1 VNLRL
6 AIKENNSSVP
16 STLGDQMLDGT
27 KGIYPAVVRF
37 VDVSKRY
44 KDSTS
49 LAVDNVSFE
58 VYPGEFFSILGP
70 SGSGKTSCLRMI
82 AGFEQPTSGQITLE
96 NTNLVGVPPHLRNV
110 NTVFQNYALFP
121 HMSIEE
127 NVSYPLRMAR
137 IKKTEIQQ
145 RTKEALLLV
154 EMHEFARRLPH
165 QLSGGQKQRV
175 ALARALVGKPK
186 VLLLDEPLGALDLQL
201 RQQMQIKLKDL
212 QREVG
217 ITFIYVTHD
226 QGEALSM
233 SNRLAVMSSGRI
245 EQIGTPKDVYFR
257 PKTYFVAGFI
267 GRANLEPGVVEI
279 SQGNVVG
286 RWGDFVFPVAKETPL
301 GPCVFSLRHESVNV
315 NGGAGEISAVGVIRD
330 IVFLG
335 DSLEVFVFVNGLTLV
350 AKTQMQIGS
359 DLKIGQDVIV
369 SFKSADVVRVD
380 G

>member
-1 VNLRL
+1 MNSRL
-6 AIKENNSSVP
+6 AINKNDSLVP
-16 STLGDQMLDGT
+16 STLGNQMLDGT
-27 KGIYPAVVRF
+27 KGINSAVVRF

-44 KDSTS
+44 KDSSS

-96 NTNLVGVPPHLRNV
+96 NANLVGVPPHLRNV

-137 IKKTEIQQ
+137 LKKTEIKQ
-145 RTKEALLLV
+145 RTTEALALV
-154 EMHEFARRLPH
+154 EMHDYAKRLPH

-201 RQQMQIKLKDL
+201 RQQMQTKLKDL

-257 PKTYFVAGFI
+257 PKTHFVAGFI
-267 GRANLEPGVVEI
+267 GRANIEPGTVENR
-279 SQGNVVG
+279 QGNVVG
-286 RWGDFVFPVAKETPL
+286 RWGEFVFPVAKETPL
-301 GPCVFSLRHESVNV
+301 GPCVFSLRHESINL
-315 NGGAGEISAVGVIRD
+315 GSGAEDISAVGVIKD
-330 IVFLG
+330 VVFLG
-335 DSLEVFVFVNGLTLV
+335 DSLEVFVSVNGLTLV
-350 AKTQMQIGS
+350 AKTQMQTGI
-359 DLKIGQDVIV
+359 DLTIGQDVTV
-369 SFKSADVVRVD
+369 SFKSVDVVRVD

>member
-1 VNLRL
+1 MNSRL
-6 AIKENNSSVP
+6 AINKNDSLVP
-16 STLGDQMLDGT
+16 STLGNQMLDGT
-27 KGIYPAVVRF
+27 KGINSAVVRF

-44 KDSTS
+44 KDSSS

-96 NTNLVGVPPHLRNV
+96 NINLVGVPPHLRNV

-137 IKKTEIQQ
+137 LKKTEIKQ
-145 RTKEALLLV
+145 RTTEALALV
-154 EMHEFARRLPH
+154 EMHDYAKRLPH

-201 RQQMQIKLKDL
+201 RQQMQTKLKDL

-257 PKTYFVAGFI
+257 PKTHFVAGFI
-267 GRANLEPGVVEI
+267 GRANIEPGTVENR
-279 SQGNVVG
+279 QGNVVG
-286 RWGDFVFPVAKETPL
+286 RWGEFVFPVAKETPL
-301 GPCVFSLRHESVNV
+301 GPCVFSLRHESINL
-315 NGGAGEISAVGVIRD
+315 GIGAEDISAVGVIKD
-330 IVFLG
+330 VVFLG

-350 AKTQMQIGS
+350 AKTQMQTGI
-359 DLKIGQDVIV
+359 DLTIGQDVTV
-369 SFKSADVVRVD
+369 SFKSVDVVRVD

>member
-1 VNLRL
+1 MNSRL
-6 AIKENNSSVP
+6 AINKNDSLVP
-16 STLGDQMLDGT
+16 STLGNQMLDGT
-27 KGIYPAVVRF
+27 KGINPAVVRF

-44 KDSTS
+44 KDSSS
-49 LAVDNVSFE
+49 LAVDNISFE

-137 IKKTEIQQ
+137 LKKTEIKQ
-145 RTKEALLLV
+145 RTIEALTLV
-154 EMHEFARRLPH
+154 EMQDYAKRLPH

-201 RQQMQIKLKDL
+201 RQQMQVKLKDL

-257 PKTYFVAGFI
+257 PKTHFVAGFI
-267 GRANLEPGVVEI
+267 GRANIEPGTVENR
-279 SQGNVVG
+279 QGDVVG
-286 RWGDFVFPVAKETPL
+286 RWGEFVFPVAKETPL
-301 GPCVFSLRHESVNV
+301 GPCVFSLRHESINL
-315 NGGAGEISAVGVIRD
+315 GSGAEDISAVGVIKD
-330 IVFLG
+330 VVFLG
-335 DSLEVFVFVNGLTLV
+335 DCLEVFVSVNGLTLV
-350 AKTQMQIGS
+350 AKTQMQTGL
-359 DLKIGQDVIV
+359 DLTIGQDVTV

>member
-1 VNLRL
+1 MNSRL
-6 AIKENNSSVP
+6 AINKNDSLVP
-16 STLGDQMLDGT
+16 STLGNQMLDGT
-27 KGIYPAVVRF
+27 KGINSAVVRF

-44 KDSTS
+44 KDSSS

-96 NTNLVGVPPHLRNV
+96 NANLVGVPPHLRNV

-137 IKKTEIQQ
+137 LKKTEIKQ
-145 RTKEALLLV
+145 RTTEALALV
-154 EMHEFARRLPH
+154 EMHDYAKRLPH

-201 RQQMQIKLKDL
+201 RQQMQTKLKDL

-257 PKTYFVAGFI
+257 PKTHFVAGFI
-267 GRANLEPGVVEI
+267 GRANIEPGTVENR
-279 SQGNVVG
+279 QGNVVG
-286 RWGDFVFPVAKETPL
+286 RWGEFVFPVAKETPL
-301 GPCVFSLRHESVNV
+301 GPCVFSLRHESINL
-315 NGGAGEISAVGVIRD
+315 GIGAEDISAVGVIKD
-330 IVFLG
+330 VVFLG

-350 AKTQMQIGS
+350 AKTQMQTGI
-359 DLKIGQDVIV
+359 DLTIGQDVTV
-369 SFKSADVVRVD
+369 SFKSVDVVRVD

>member
-1 VNLRL
+1 MNSRL
-6 AIKENNSSVP
+6 AINKNDSLVP
-16 STLGDQMLDGT
+16 STLGNQMLDGT
-27 KGIYPAVVRF
+27 KGINPAVVRF

-44 KDSTS
+44 KDSSS
-49 LAVDNVSFE
+49 LAVDNISFE

-137 IKKTEIQQ
+137 LKKTEIKQ
-145 RTKEALLLV
+145 RTIEALTLV
-154 EMHEFARRLPH
+154 EMQDYAKRLPH

-201 RQQMQIKLKDL
+201 RQQMQVKLKDL

-257 PKTYFVAGFI
+257 PKTHFVAGFI
-267 GRANLEPGVVEI
+267 GRANIEPGTVENR
-279 SQGNVVG
+279 QGNVVG
-286 RWGDFVFPVAKETPL
+286 RWGEFVFPVAKETPL
-301 GPCVFSLRHESVNV
+301 GPCVFSLRHESINL
-315 NGGAGEISAVGVIRD
+315 GSGTEDISAVGVIKD
-330 IVFLG
+330 VVFLG
-335 DSLEVFVFVNGLTLV
+335 DCLEVFVFVNGLTLV
-350 AKTQMQIGS
+350 AKTQMQTGLDLTIGEE
-359 DLKIGQDVIV
+359 VTV
-369 SFKSADVVRVD
+369 CFKSVDVVRVD

>member
-1 VNLRL
+1 
-6 AIKENNSSVP
+6 
-16 STLGDQMLDGT
+16 MLDGT
-27 KGIYPAVVRF
+27 EDINPAVVRF

-137 IKKTEIQQ
+137 LGKAEIQQ
-145 RTKEALLLV
+145 RTIETLLLV
-154 EMHEFARRLPH
+154 EMREFTKRLPH

-201 RQQMQIKLKDL
+201 RQQMQVKLKDL

-257 PKTYFVAGFI
+257 PQTHFVAGFI
-267 GRANLEPGVVEI
+267 GRANLEPGAVEI

-286 RWGDFVFPVAKETPL
+286 RWGEFVFPVAKETPL
-301 GPCVFSLRHESVNV
+301 GPCVFSLRHESVNL
-315 NGGAGEISAVGVIRD
+315 NGGAGEISAVGVIKD
-330 IVFLG
+330 VVFLG

-350 AKTQMQIGS
+350 AKIQMQTGS
-359 DLKIGQDVIV
+359 DLNIGQDATV
-369 SFKSADVVRVD
+369 SFKSVDVVRVD